1 MKVGWMLGI
10 LGLLS
15 LSAHGQLPEPKQAG
29 GKYGYQLNGKWIV
42 EPTLQYATHFSSGC
56 ALAQQNNLW
65 GYLDS
70 LGNWIIAP
78 RFSQASPLHNG
89 YGFVFDQK
97 KRGVVG
103 KGGKILLEPVCD
115 SIISMWNY
123 HVITKGKLRGF
134 ADENFQT
141 VSPIIYTEI
150 DHYYYNYFSC
160 KKPSGL
166 WDIYSEKGL
175 QMSDVE
181 QPLSRNNFLTN
192 TQLMFLKKGGKFGVY
207 QVGEGWKHEPAFDSI
222 YSTPYA
228 YYKVGNNYFREVFLL
243 SNTVTNPDPDLGDS
257 QSFQVMDGGGTILS
271 KETFHSISNPLDNKN
286 PIKFTGDG
294 GTLFLYPELKAV
306 HLPYTNIV
314 QHLDWFIATQDGRDH
329 ILDNEFREL
338 AVFDKVTPVMIPR
351 IIEVNDEI
359 EGFYIEEQIY
369 ADQTPYLAVYQK
381 SDDQLSGALYFMKEK
396 RVVTPY
402 FENVSYRTFNNNWDA
417 PSGYVYYTQSGNEGF
432 YLPGMQFGTDTIYH
446 QITDIGNSKMV
457 CNNPKTGLGQLWD
470 VSRKTPKLLL
480 EEYSIMLSSSLF
492 AESEYFNSPTDE
504 VVFLEPVRLFQE
516 DFFLC
521 ANEAGK
527 LGILCRDGSRTACL
541 YDEIT
546 QNDRISYLLNTKL
559 DDRYGL
565 LNIRNGETIA
575 PFSDVPLEPDF
586 NAFRNAHYVTIYDT
600 NDVGELTTGYYLDQ
614 YGKYFTQNLNDNSRI
629 FKMNGKTGL
638 KANSEFD
645 DKEYEVIPPL
655 YKKLSW
661 MWRDS
666 EMGIL
671 EAKGSKGKW
680 GALDFK
686 GDTLIPFIY
695 KTLENKYFYDGEFSY
710 IIGTNGKKWGLY
722 DQNGQTIIPYA
733 EADSWNEIIPVEDYT
748 SLISYKKG
756 ELYGVVTYSSSD
768 RLPPVFEDVNTRLPY
783 GAESASSNR
792 ILEVQRNGKWW
803 AANVILPI
811 SYAQTY
817 PDSKPVDIVLDT
829 TNMFGPYDFII
840 GDWYFRENAPGDFTV
855 DRIYTMK
862 ETIQE
867 HGPMPRMAEGGLS
880 FYVENGKIGVKQLND
895 EEQETEKILV
905 KPTYTH
911 MSFSADGM
919 VLYHKN
925 AQNFYY
931 DILSKKHYNIE
942 SW

>member
-1 MKVGWMLGI
+1 MKTGWMLGMI
-10 LGLLS
+10 GLLA
-15 LSAHGQLPEPKQAG
+15 LSAYGQLPEPKQSG
-29 GKYGYQLNGKWIV
+29 GKFGYQLNGKWIV
-42 EPTLQYATHFSSGC
+42 EPTLQYATHFTNGC

-70 LGNWIIAP
+70 LGNWIVPP
-78 RFSQASPLHNG
+78 RFSQAAPLHNG
-89 YGFVFDQK
+89 YGFVFDLK

-103 KGGKILLEPVCD
+103 KGGKIVLEPVCD
-115 SIISMWNY
+115 SIITQWNY
-123 HVITKGKLRGF
+123 HIITKGNLRGF
-134 ADENFQT
+134 ADENFQF

-207 QVGEGWKHEPAFDSI
+207 KVNEGWKHEPAFDSI
-222 YSTPYA
+222 FSTPYA
-228 YYKVGNNYFREVFLL
+228 YYTVGNNYFREVFLL
-243 SNTVTNPDPDLGDS
+243 SNTQTNPDPDLGDS

-271 KETFHSISNPLDNKN
+271 KETFHSFDNPQDDKS

-294 GTLFLYPELKAV
+294 ATLFLYPELKAV
-306 HLPYTNIV
+306 HLPYTNV
-314 QHLDWFIATQDGRDH
+314 AQHLDWFIASRDGRDH
-329 ILDNEFREL
+329 ILDKEFHEL
-338 AVFDKVTPVMIPR
+338 AVFDKATPVMIPI

-369 ADQTPYLAVYQK
+369 ADQTPYLIVYRN
-381 SDDQLSGALYFMKEK
+381 SGNQLSSALYSLNEK

-402 FENVSYRTFNNNWDA
+402 FENINYRTSYNNSDS
-417 PSGYVYYTQSGNEGF
+417 PSGYIYYTQSGNEGF
-432 YLPGMQFGTDTIYH
+432 YLPWMQFGTDTIFH
-446 QITDIGNSKMV
+446 QISLIGDNKMV
-457 CNNPKTGLGQLWD
+457 CNNPKNGLGQLWD

-480 EEYSIMLSSSLF
+480 EEYSIMLSSSMF
-492 AESEYFNSPTDE
+492 AESEYFNSTTDE

-559 DDRYGL
+559 DNHYGL

-575 PFSDVPLEPDF
+575 PFSDIPLEPDF

-600 NDVGELTTGYYLDQ
+600 NEAGELTAGYYLDQ
-614 YGKYFTQNLNDNSRI
+614 YGKYYTQYLNDNSRP
-629 FKMNGKTGL
+629 FKRDGKIGL
-638 KANSEFD
+638 MAYSEFD
-645 DKEYEVIPPL
+645 EKEWEAIPPL
-655 YKKLSW
+655 YKKLEW
-661 MWRDS
+661 FWLES
-666 EMGIL
+666 ELGIL
-671 EAKGSKGKW
+671 KAKGTNGKW

-695 KTLENKYFYDGEFSY
+695 KSLESKFFDNEDHSY
-710 IIGTNGKKWGLY
+710 LYGVNGKKWGLY
-722 DQNGQTIIPYA
+722 NLNGRVMIPYG
-733 EADSWNEIIPVEDYT
+733 EADSWRVITPYNDY
-748 SLISYKKG
+748 SALISYKKG
-756 ELYGVVTYSSSD
+756 ALYGVVNFSGTVK
-768 RLPPVFEDVNTRLPY
+768 LPPVYEDVNTRLPY
-783 GAESASSNR
+783 GADQSGSDR
-792 ILEVQRNGKWW
+792 ILEVRRNGKWW
-803 AANVILPI
+803 VAHAVLPI
-811 SYAQTY
+811 SYGQVL
-817 PDSKPVDIVLDT
+817 PVNNSQKCEIDT
-829 TNMFGPYDFII
+829 TAMYGPYDFII

-855 DRIYTMK
+855 DRISVVK

-867 HGPMPRMAEGGLS
+867 HGPMPQMAEGGLS

-895 EEQETEKILV
+895 EEQETGTILL

-911 MSFSADGM
+911 MSFYDDNNVILHEDAQDFYFDLLTKKRYNAD
-919 VLYHKN
+919 
-925 AQNFYY
+925 
-931 DILSKKHYNIE
+931 